1 MVIIKKKTR
10 CVLCVCVECVLC
22 VFIEII
28 WDALACHYLVP
39 SCLPVARGVKQLEKS
54 NCEPNDGLNSRGYMF
69 TGSC

>member
-1 MVIIKKKTR
+1 M
-10 CVLCVCVECVLC
+10 CVL
-22 VFIEII
+22 FEII